1 MEDYVSQI
9 HHIKGFM
16 NADDAAKIY
25 NHAKNFPNGFT
36 MHGNNEKEFKVYTY
50 HEIEANDPSILEL
63 MQEYALKVYN
73 HVLNTYGESFE
84 PFNPHKTHIAK
95 FEEGHGM
102 HEHFDSSRPN
112 DIATLVYLNDDYEGG
127 EIYFPDY
134 QISIKPEPGD
144 LLCFPDQPRYVH
156 GVKEIIA
163 GTRFTT
169 PRWFT
174 RIV

>member
-16 NADDAAKIY
+16 NPDDAAKIY
-25 NHAKNFPNGFT
+25 NHAKRFDDGFK

-50 HEIEANDPSILEL
+50 HEIENNEPEILAL

-73 HVLNTYGESFE
+73 HVLETYGEAFE

-95 FEEGHGM
+95 FDEGHGM
-102 HEHFDSSRPN
+102 HVHFDSSRPN
-112 DIATLVYLNDDYEGG
+112 DIATLVYLNDDYLGG

-156 GVKEIIA
+156 GVKEILK
-163 GTRFTT
+163 GTRYTT